1 MRPSRLLVTLVLALA
16 GVTVLLILL
25 TQNVLEPLFLLWGGT
40 ICFGVADLLLSHSR
54 RNLTALINMPT
65 SGYNGLSVPLEV
77 ALSSNR
83 QSGLPPVFE
92 IRLTLDEGLD
102 AGWNDP
108 IQIENGNREIRLQ
121 TDMRLSERGEKKLSK
136 FSLKYGSRFRLFEI
150 IADWPLEMT
159 ISVMPNIGPILNGAI
174 HTQMLPLLDGAKDMK
189 QRGDGSEFHQLRDFV
204 AGMDPRSIDWK
215 RSARMRSLTARETRA
230 ERNHQIILCL
240 DSGHLMGERLGDLS
254 KLDQSIN
261 AALALAWAGGLGGDL
276 VGFYSFNSRPQ
287 QFTPPRPGRTAFAR
301 IQATSAALQH
311 DTAETNHTLGLSNL
325 NGKLQRR
332 SLIVI
337 FSDFVDSVTAE
348 LLVENLA
355 VMTKKHLILYVTIR
369 DPALQELT
377 NPDAISMDTISRS
390 VSARQISK
398 ERQQVLDRLQR
409 LGILCLDTEPSA
421 LTSSLVSRYID
432 IKAQELI

>member
-1 MRPSRLLVTLVLALA
+1 MRPSRRLVTLILTLA
-16 GVTVLLILL
+16 GLTVLLILVNRDVML
-25 TQNVLEPLFLLWGGT
+25 PVTLLWGGT
-40 ICFGVADLLLSHSR
+40 VLVGIADLLLSPSR
-54 RNLTALINMPT
+54 RDLTALINMP
-65 SGYNGLSVPLEV
+65 SHGYNGLSVPLEIT
-77 ALSSNR
+77 LSSNR
-83 QSGLPPVFE
+83 QSGLPQPFE
-92 IRLTLDEGLD
+92 IRLSLDEGLS
-102 AGWNDP
+102 AGWDGP
-108 IQIENGNREIRLQ
+108 IELQ
-121 TDMRLSERGEKKLSK
+121 NNQGEVRFKTDMRLSQRGEKKLSK
-136 FSLKYGSRFRLFEI
+136 FSLKYGSRFGLFEV

-159 ISVMPNIGPILNGAI
+159 ISVMPNISPILGGAI
-174 HTQMLPLLDGAKDMK
+174 HTQMLPLLDGAKDM
-189 QRGDGSEFHQLRDFV
+189 QHRGDGSEFHQLRDFV

-287 QFTPPRPGRTAFAR
+287 QFIPPRPGRTAFSR

-325 NGKLQRR
+325 NSKLKRR

-348 LLVENLA
+348 LLIENLA
-355 VMTKKHLILYVTIR
+355 AMTGKHLILYVTIR
-369 DPALQELT
+369 DPELQDLSHP
-377 NPDAISMDTISRS
+377 NIISMDTISRS
-390 VSARQISK
+390 VSARQILQ
-398 ERQQVLDRLQR
+398 ERQQVLDRLRR
-409 LGILCLDTEPSA
+409 LGILCLDTEPAA
-421 LTSSLVSRYID
+421 LTPSLVSRYID
-432 IKAQELI
+432 IKGQELI